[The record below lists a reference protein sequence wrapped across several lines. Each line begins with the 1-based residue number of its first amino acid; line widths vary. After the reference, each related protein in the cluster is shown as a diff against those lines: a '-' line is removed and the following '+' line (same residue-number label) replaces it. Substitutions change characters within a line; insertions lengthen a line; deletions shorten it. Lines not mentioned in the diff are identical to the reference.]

1 MSKRVYDQIQPP
13 DMSFDDEDG
22 KGTPIK
28 SIPQTKCI
36 WDLCIQA
43 TERAELNTTREVDTK
58 GVLQE
63 NSNKSVES
71 TMFVVGAKSAA
82 KTSII
87 LRFLDRD
94 EQPKPTTA
102 LEYTF
107 GRRSKNNNMLK
118 DVAHVWE
125 LGGGIALSNLIEV
138 PITKQ
143 CVKNLSVVICVDLSK
158 PETIWTTLESLLNTI
173 KLRAKKVIAELKRD
187 CPSDANQIVA
197 ECLARYGSDHPDKDN
212 LDIIP
217 IPITIIGTKYDE
229 FQNFDPEKKK
239 IISKTLRYVAHHHG
253 AHLCYFSSK
262 MEALVMKTRGLLGH
276 LVFKT
281 QLSKTI
287 LTDHSKPIYVLAGM
301 DALSQ
306 IGAPPAIVGS
316 RSTTLDNYNIND
328 SYSQDSLHWSP
339 LEQWKQLFLSTF
351 PQEAEAVLPDD
362 PTKDTKYNESIID
375 SVRSQKDEELE
386 RFKKLQERK
395 MREEAR
401 REGRVM

>member
-1 MSKRVYDQIQPP
+1 MSRRVYDSIKPP
-13 DMSFDDEDG
+13 DMSFDDED
-22 KGTPIK
+22 KKDAPIK

-43 TERAELNTTREVDTK
+43 TERAELNTTREVDSK
-58 GVLQE
+58 GVVQE
-63 NSNKSVES
+63 NPNKSVES

-143 CVKNLSVVICVDLSK
+143 CIKNLSVVICVDLSK
-158 PETIWTTLESLLNTI
+158 PETIWTTIESLLNTI
-173 KLRAKKVIAELKRD
+173 KLRVKKVIAELKRD
-187 CPSDANQIVA
+187 CPSEANQLVA

-217 IPITIIGTKYDE
+217 VPITIIGTKYDE

-287 LTDHSKPIYVLAGM
+287 TTDHSKPIYVLAGM
-301 DALSQ
+301 DAISQ
-306 IGAPPAIVGS
+306 IGSPPAIVGS
-316 RSTTLDNYNIND
+316 RSPLD
-328 SYSQDSLHWSP
+328 
-339 LEQWKQLFLSTF
+339 QWKQLFLSTF
-351 PQEAEAVLPDD
+351 PQEAEAMLPED
-362 PTKDTKYNESIID
+362 PTKDSKYNESIID
-375 SVRSQKDEELE
+375 SVRAQKDEELE

>member
-63 NSNKSVES
+63 NTNKSVES

-173 KLRAKKVIAELKRD
+173 KLRVKKVIAELKRE
-187 CPSDANQIVA
+187 CPSDANQLVA

-281 QLSKTI
+281 QLSKTVQ
-287 LTDHSKPIYVLAGM
+287 TDHSKPIYVLAGM

-316 RSTTLDNYNIND
+316 R
-328 SYSQDSLHWSP
+328 SP

>member
-1 MSKRVYDQIQPP
+1 MSRRVYDSIKPP
-13 DMSFDDEDG
+13 DMSFDNEDDG
-22 KGTPIK
+22 KDTSIK

-43 TERAELNTTREVDTK
+43 TERAELNTTRDVDSK
-58 GVLQE
+58 GPFLKACLMFPGVVQE

-158 PETIWTTLESLLNTI
+158 PETIWTTLESLLNTM
-173 KLRAKKVIAELKRD
+173 KLRVKKIIAELKRD
-187 CPSDANQIVA
+187 CPSEANQLVA
-197 ECLARYGSDHPDKDN
+197 ECLARYGPDHPDKDN

-217 IPITIIGTKYDE
+217 IPITIIGTKYDL

-239 IISKTLRYVAHHHG
+239 IITKTLRYVAHHHG

-287 LTDHSKPIYVLAGM
+287 TTDHSKPIYVLAGM
-301 DALSQ
+301 DAISQ

-316 RSTTLDNYNIND
+316 RSPLD
-328 SYSQDSLHWSP
+328 
-339 LEQWKQLFLSTF
+339 QWKQLFLSTF
-351 PQEAEAVLPDD
+351 PQEAEAVIPED
-362 PTKDTKYNESIID
+362 PTKDSKYNESIID
-375 SVRSQKDEELE
+375 SVRTQKDEELE

-401 REGRVM
+401 REGRLQ

>member
-316 RSTTLDNYNIND
+316 RS
-328 SYSQDSLHWSP
+328 P